1 MGKRPFKLPR
11 TLWGFPVDGPAIR
24 LPPPGSEHILPG
36 QTSDSASTAG
46 LGPESQVS
54 AGHRGIALIIAI
66 MIISVMMLFTSDMIL
81 TSQVNLSLATHS
93 KDNLK
98 AEYMAKSGFNIANL
112 LLMADFAYALFQA
125 QQNPTNAD
133 LASSLGDIW
142 TVLNGIPIGGETAEM
157 TAAFS
162 EQFGINAINDSS
174 VIDSLKLF
182 DGTFT
187 INISDESAKINVNDC
202 YQNGRCSQVLLML
215 EAMFTCP
222 AEKAFLE
229 SKKVTG
235 KELAYRI
242 KDYIDPDK
250 VADPASGYTDEN
262 EPYQKRTPR
271 QMVKNAPLD
280 SVSELRLIEGWD
292 ADVEAVFG
300 PYITAFPY
308 AKIRGDDKFQINI
321 NTAARGLLQCLFPE
335 SRGDC
340 SEKVALALRKRDE
353 DGSTLGQP
361 GENTAAVLRNLL
373 CYSGGDSTSHDGATR
388 ADWFKK
394 FSTAFHIEVEGVTG
408 DSVKK
413 LTSVVERIIPEGKK
427 NEKNAYRVL
436 YWKVI

>member
-1 MGKRPFKLPR
+1 MARPPFKLPR
-11 TLWGFPVDGPAIR
+11 TRWGFPVADAS
-24 LPPPGSEHILPG
+24 PPK
-36 QTSDSASTAG
+36 
-46 LGPESQVS
+46 VS
-54 AGHRGIALIIAI
+54 ADASPDTVCDAAGTAASNRDGQRGIALIIAI
-66 MIISVMMLFTSDMIL
+66 MIISVMMLFTSDLIL
-81 TSQVNLSLATHS
+81 SSQVNLTLATHT

-98 AEYMAKSGFNIANL
+98 AEYMAKSGLNLANL
-112 LLMADFAYALFQA
+112 LLMADFAYTLFQA
-125 QQNPTNAD
+125 QQNPANAD
-133 LASSLGDIW
+133 LASGLGDIW

-182 DGTFT
+182 DGTMT
-187 INISDESAKINVNDC
+187 INIADESSKINVNDC
-202 YQNGRCSQVLLML
+202 YQNGRCTQVLLML
-215 EAMFTCP
+215 EALFSCP
-222 AEKAFLE
+222 AEKSFLE

-250 VADPASGYTDEN
+250 VADGNSGYSDEN

-271 QMVKNAPLD
+271 QMAKNAPLD
-280 SVSELRLIEGWD
+280 SVSELRIIEGWD
-292 ADVEAVFG
+292 ADIHAVFS

-321 NTAARGLLQCLFPE
+321 NTASRGLLQCLFPE

-340 SEKVALALRKRDE
+340 TEKVALALKKRDE
-353 DGSTLGQP
+353 DGTNLGQP

-373 CYSGGDSTSHDGATR
+373 CYSGGDSTAHDGATR

-394 FSTAFHIEVEGVTG
+394 FSTTFHVEVDGVSG
-408 DSVKK
+408 GSVKK
-413 LTSVVERIIPEGKK
+413 LTAVVERIMPDAKK

-436 YWKVI
+436 YWKLI